1 LDRGRQAGRAKK
13 YFANPH
19 VSDKI
24 IEIKNVEEKEKSVV

>member
-1 LDRGRQAGRAKK
+1 MDRGREAERTKK

-24 IEIKNVEEKEKSVV
+24 IGIKNVWNEEKT